1 MLASYRG
8 LANRSDRI
16 HRAKHTLTLLA
27 TQQSKPEAYMS
38 DTNEMEMIS
47 RRGVFR
53 ILGLATLGL
62 AVMPT
67 VLTVSDA
74 EAQGTAPATPSGQAP
89 QSPQTP
95 QTGTER
101 RQERRTERTER
112 RQERRTERTKR
123 REERRTAREERRK
136 TRQQARAERREKP
149 SGTTAT
155 PKATTPQ

>member
-38 DTNEMEMIS
+38 DTKMEMIS

-101 RQERRTERTER
+101 RQERRTERT
-112 RQERRTERTKR
+112 KR